1 MAENQI
7 ELLIKANDQA
17 SAQLNKITGQIKN
30 LETGGGTASTS
41 MDGLGKATGGTTSR
55 ILEFAGGV
63 GIATV
68 GIGAMTVAWSA
79 AVGAFEKGIK
89 SIDNLR
95 MAQAAMAG
103 AAATNDPSLSFEK
116 AYNIAGRLVDKVQQ
130 LSATFVGTGDELA
143 QLAQAMVTFG
153 LGLDLSNEK
162 AQKSF
167 VSFANMFK
175 IMTAGQEFSRQ
186 AMSEIRA
193 LATGQEVAGAMVI
206 RNLEAAG
213 INVKQMLPI
222 WKEQGTLLENIM
234 HIMSGYDQ
242 ATGKIA
248 NTLVAQKTTLET
260 ITLKILREGTAGAYA
275 DILTL
280 VTGINKSLMD
290 QNGLTEKGKILVDGL
305 KLSWIAVSTPIS
317 AAAKAMDWLLQGTIA
332 YYNVTKNLVLSAKDQ
347 IFGGKSTVTGKISS
361 ILVPNPDEPL
371 KLPPS
376 ASQLTEAQL
385 KAAEHIQKMVE
396 DLADKISVERAM
408 ARGGE
413 VEAAFEKA
421 RIDWINRNRGVRAA
435 AEAAGKAADMEA
447 VNLALRLSDE
457 QRTNDEIKALEKQRD
472 AAIKITQKTVDEQ
485 NKIKQKAAEL
495 DARRQE
501 KFLELMDKYNE
512 SMRQAQERMP
522 RPWDMP
528 GAKEREREMHD
539 FITEQN
545 NLEALRRKGEAGLP
559 GGIDAARYGELM
571 DKLTAVHRERMAQIE
586 DTTSVA
592 TARIAQLWVD
602 MAGTMDNAFGTI
614 FMDAFHGQLKTL
626 GDYFNLL
633 AEGIAAAWSRAMAN
647 MLTEW
652 IQTQARMKA
661 SEGGGGIM
669 GFLSKILGGG
679 GGTGSSISQSEFD
692 VLWSAKGN
700 VFDSPKMFRF
710 AQGVGMLGEAGPEA
724 VMPLKRTAG
733 GDLGVIVAGG
743 GKNAPQA
750 VSVQIINETGQ
761 PANVRKSKASFN
773 GQEMVITAW
782 LDGYTRDLFGMR
794 TAMAGRR

>member
-17 SAQLNKITGQIKN
+17 SAQLNKITGAIN
-30 LETGGGTASTS
+30 GLTGGAGG
-41 MDGLGKATGGTTSR
+41 MGKATESATSR
-55 ILEFAGGV
+55 IAEFAAGMFTAQT
-63 GIATV
+63 AT
-68 GIGAMTVAWSA
+68 AALSKAWDI
-79 AVGAFEKGIK
+79 AVGSFQKGIK
-89 SIDNLR
+89 SIDDLR

-103 AAATNDPSLSFEK
+103 AAATNDPTMGFEK
-116 AYNIAGRLVDKVQQ
+116 AYNIAGKIVDKVQQ

-153 LGLDLSNEK
+153 LGIDVSNEK

-234 HIMSGYDQ
+234 KVMSGYDQ

-275 DILTL
+275 DILER
-280 VTGINKSLMD
+280 VKSINLALMD
-290 QNGLTEKGKILVDGL
+290 QNGLTEKGKMLVDGL
-305 KLSWIAVSTPIS
+305 KLSWIAFSTPIS

-332 YYNVTKNLVLSAKDQ
+332 YYNVTKNLVLTAKDQ

-361 ILVPNPDEPL
+361 ILVPNPDDPL

-376 ASQLTEAQL
+376 KAQLTEAQL

-396 DLADKISVERAM
+396 DMADKISVERAM

-421 RIDWINRNRGVRAA
+421 RIEWINRNRGVMAA

-447 VNLALRLSDE
+447 VNFALRLSDE
-457 QRTNDEIKALEKQRD
+457 QRTDDEIKALEKQRD

-501 KFLELMDKYNE
+501 KFQELMDKYNE

-539 FITEQN
+539 FLTEQN
-545 NLEALRRKGEAGLP
+545 TLDSLRRKGEANLP
-559 GGIDAARYGELM
+559 GGIDPARYQSLM
-571 DKLTAVHRERMAQIE
+571 DKLQEVHRERMKQIE
-586 DTTSVA
+586 DTTSEA
-592 TARIAQLWVD
+592 TARIARLWED
-602 MAGTMDNAFGTI
+602 MAQGMQIQFADIFGDV
-614 FMDAFHGQLKTL
+614 FKGKLKSL
-626 GDYFNLL
+626 SDYFNSFADL
-633 AEGIAAAWSRAMAN
+633 IQQSFSRALAN
-647 MLTEW
+647 MLVDW
-652 IQTQARMKA
+652 IQTQARMT
-661 SEGGGGIM
+661 SEGGLVNMIGKWIGGAL
-669 GFLSKILGGG
+669 GAGAGTGGG
-679 GGTGSSISQSEFD
+679 WTPENSGTF
-692 VLWSAKGN
+692 AKGG
-700 VFDSPKMFRF
+700 VFHGPTMFRF
-710 AQGVGMLGEAGPEA
+710 ARGVGMMGEAGPEA
-724 VMPLKRTAG
+724 VMPLKRSAS

-743 GKNAPQA
+743 GNNAPQA
-750 VSVQIINETGQ
+750 VSVQIINESGSKME
-761 PANVRKSKASFN
+761 VKKSTATFDVQ
-773 GQEMVITAW
+773 GMVITAW
-782 LDGYTRDLFGMR
+782 LDGYNRDVYGLR
-794 TAMAGRR
+794 SAMGR